1 MKQLKH
7 AFTLLPAQVFRSTH
21 LKTQDKA
28 HFNAILFPSN
38 CNLTV
43 DKVEMLKHQGT
54 SAADTNMIS
63 WCGEIEI
70 PPWMR

>member
-38 CNLTV
+38 YNLTV

-54 SAADTNMIS
+54 SAADTKMIS
-63 WCGEIEI
+63 WCGEFEI